1 MIFGYV
7 RVSTKEQNLE
17 RQIRALLDYEK
28 DLEEDNIFIDK
39 QSGKD
44 FNRDNYLKL
53 KEKLRHGDILI
64 IKELDR
70 LGRNKK
76 MVLDELKYFKDLGVR
91 VKVLDVPTTLID
103 LDSFGNE
110 VANAMMDMI
119 NNLLIE
125 VLSTIAEQERIKI
138 KKRQAEGIEIA
149 KQEGKYKGR
158 KAVTEK
164 DLPKD
169 FPKLYKQWES
179 KSINA
184 TQFTKLLGLKSRTT
198 LYKYI
203 KIYEESK

>member
-7 RVSTKEQNLE
+7 RVSTKEQNIE

-28 DLEEDNIFIDK
+28 SLEEDNIYIDK

-44 FNRDNYLKL
+44 FNRDSYLKL
-53 KEKLRHGDILI
+53 KEKLRQGDILI

-70 LGRNKK
+70 LGRNKN
-76 MVLDELKYFKDLGVR
+76 MVLDELNYFKDLGVR
-91 VKVLDVPTTLID
+91 VKVLDVPTTLMD

-110 VANAMMDMI
+110 VAKAMMDMI

-125 VLSTIAEQERIKI
+125 VLSTIAEQERVKI
-138 KKRQAEGIEIA
+138 KQRQAEGIEIA
-149 KQEGKYKGR
+149 KKQGKYKGR
-158 KAVTEK
+158 KSVTEK
-164 DLPKD
+164 DLPKN
-169 FPKLYKQWES
+169 FPRLYKQW
-179 KSINA
+179 KDTAINA

-203 KIYEESK
+203 NIYEKGI

>member
-17 RQIRALLDYEK
+17 RQIKALLDYENN
-28 DLEEDNIFIDK
+28 LQEDNIFIDK

-44 FNRDNYLKL
+44 FNRESYLKL
-53 KEKLRHGDILI
+53 KEKLKAGDTLI

-76 MVLDELKYFKDLGVR
+76 MVLEQLTYFKELGVR
-91 VKVLDVPTTLID
+91 VKVLDVPTTLMDI
-103 LDSFGNE
+103 DSFGNE
-110 VANAMMDMI
+110 IAKAMMDMI

-138 KKRQAEGIEIA
+138 TTRQAEGIAIA
-149 KQEGKYKGR
+149 KQQGKYKGR
-158 KAVTEK
+158 KSVTEE
-164 DLPKD
+164 DLPKN
-169 FPKLYKQWES
+169 FSKLYKQW
-179 KSINA
+179 KNNSINA
-184 TQFTKLLGLKSRTT
+184 TQFAQLLGLKSRTT

-203 KIYEESK
+203 KIYEESI